1 MVINKAEFVTSAV
14 KREQYPKERLPCI
27 VMVGK
32 SNVGKSSII
41 NTLANNSK
49 LARISSQPGKT
60 RLINFYKIN
69 DSFYIVDLPGYG
81 FAKVSRRERQ
91 KWARMIEGFF
101 NSEINLAS
109 IIHILDIR
117 HKPTDDDAQMMDWIN
132 YYKIPVIV
140 VANKA
145 DKLGKTR
152 WQPQIAKIREHLK
165 LPSHISVLT
174 FSVQNKMG
182 VKALLDYIE
191 DSLAKYQNPR
201 D

>member
-49 LARISSQPGKT
+49 LARTSSQPGKT

-69 DSFYIVDLPGYG
+69 NSFYIVDLPGYG
-81 FAKVSRRERQ
+81 FANVSRREQQ
-91 KWARMIEGFF
+91 KWAQMIDNFF
-101 NSEINLAS
+101 NSDIDLAS

-117 HKPTDDDAQMMDWIN
+117 HKPTDNDLQMNDWIN
-132 YYKIPVIV
+132 YFQIPVVV

-152 WQPQIAKIREHLK
+152 WQPQIAMIREHLK
-165 LPSHISVLT
+165 LPPHISIIP
-174 FSVQNKMG
+174 FSVQNKTG

-191 DSLAKYQNPR
+191 DSLAKYRNPR